1 MRTIRLRHSGHSM
14 VSHTQLHSY
23 VCAHVCHT
31 IEQVLYDYPY
41 ANDWLPRNP
50 DCAAV
55 CPDTIQNCSPW
66 FTIAPIPGVPLCAH
80 TRTTLLSASSLCFD
94 IKGKK
99 NKTRITKYE
108 STHKYSR
115 WYTHTHS
122 YMACICVPHS
132 VPAQVPVKVGHYY
145 YIFRVA
151 FFFLLFNRI
160 TEWSPLSPLQRFDR
174 TDCVLRNAPKSPN
187 GSKHCIF
194 EFPICLPPPW
204 LCFFFFFLNFV

>member
-55 CPDTIQNCSPW
+55 CPDTIQNCSLW

-99 NKTRITKYE
+99 KRELPNTKVHIN
-108 STHKYSR
+108 TLGD
-115 WYTHTHS
+115 THTHT
-122 YMACICVPHS
+122 AIW
-132 VPAQVPVKVGHYY
+132 
-145 YIFRVA
+145 RV
-151 FFFLLFNRI
+151 FVCHTVYLLKF
-160 TEWSPLSPLQRFDR
+160 Q
-174 TDCVLRNAPKSPN
+174 
-187 GSKHCIF
+187 
-194 EFPICLPPPW
+194 
-204 LCFFFFFLNFV
+204 